1 MKVYKFLLNKLLFLL
16 MLTMIVVACEEK
28 DAGEIIGEDLTGV
41 TKVYFDPTNSG
52 SVSETP
58 NIIASADGTSTITS
72 ENTIEIGV
80 VRTGTDFSAE
90 ATVSFT
96 ATSTYTATTDFFDA
110 GDDASGS
117 ITFSSEGSF
126 TIPAG
131 ESRGTIVIVVTD
143 DELATGDRAVNIT
156 LTDSSVGEL
165 GLTESNPSTT
175 LALTVVED
183 DCPFIV
189 ANMTGVFDVAE
200 TRLHNNGTDSYQV
213 TVTQSTTNPLEFRID
228 SIWGAPQYSLP
239 ITLVTCSKAAIYP
252 SGTIVGQHPSFG
264 DLFFN
269 HRDAFF
275 TGDPGP
281 IFSENNKPVDVND
294 PASWVSYDDEKGTYT
309 IYAWIQVGAG
319 SFGGYEFLL
328 SKAEE

>member
-1 MKVYKFLLNKLLFLL
+1 MKEYNFLNKLFLVL
-16 MLTMIVVACEEK
+16 VLAIAVVACEEK
-28 DAGEIIGEDLTGV
+28 DAGELVNDQLTGA

-58 NIIASADGTSTITS
+58 NIVATADGTATLTSESTI
-72 ENTIEIGV
+72 EVAV
-80 VRTGTDFSAE
+80 VRTGTDFSA
-90 ATVSFT
+90 ASTVSFT
-96 ATSTYTATTDFFDA
+96 ATAVYSATTDFFDE

-117 ITFSSEGSF
+117 VTFSDEGTI

-131 ESRGTIVIVVTD
+131 ESRGSIVIAVAD
-143 DELATGDRAVNIT
+143 DELATGDRIIT
-156 LTDSSVGEL
+156 LTLTGTSAGEL
-165 GLTESNPSTT
+165 GFTESDVRTSQTV
-175 LALTVVED
+175 TVVED

-189 ANMTGVFDVAE
+189 DNLTGVFDVDE
-200 TRLHNNGTDSYQV
+200 TRLHTGAKDAYQV
-213 TVTQSTTNPLEFRID
+213 TITQSVTNPLEFRID

-239 ITLVTCSKAAIYP
+239 ITLVTCSKAAIYT
-252 SGTIVGQHPSFG
+252 SGVVVGQHPSFG
-264 DLFFN
+264 DLFFV

-275 TGDPGP
+275 GGEPGP
-281 IFSENNKPVDVND
+281 VFAENNKPVDVDD